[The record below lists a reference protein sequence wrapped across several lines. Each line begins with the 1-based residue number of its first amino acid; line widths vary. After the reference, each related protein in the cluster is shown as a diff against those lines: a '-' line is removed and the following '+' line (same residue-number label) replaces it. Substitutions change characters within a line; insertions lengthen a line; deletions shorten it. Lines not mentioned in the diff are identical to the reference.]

1 MNDEIRDAAT
11 QSAQQGGDIR
21 GRVHDLTLEALKA
34 RRFDRET
41 IRDVVR
47 SVTEGISRG
56 AEGSGLGVRQ
66 TLAEGFRGMDQA
78 LTASVQAGHEALRQ
92 RWRRARLSENEPA
105 GRRGCARSRRTLSPR
120 SSRWRARRTSA
131 CAPSLGARR
140 QAAPPAPRPGGAAR
154 LIRIHAR
161 GLELAG
167 EFGARFS
174 SRAVLA
180 HGRRARQA
188 GRAAR
193 PAAARMLRETSRR
206 ARCARDL
213 GIMRSPRLHEIAS
226 VFIRHGQDF
235 V

>member
-34 RRFDRET
+34 RRFDREA

-78 LTASVQAGHEALRQ
+78 LTASVQAGAEALRQ
-92 RWRRARLSENEPA
+92 MAAAGRGLSDNELKQAAAGLRKIEEDFVATVEQVARSANERVRPELSE
-105 GRRGCARSRRTLSPR
+105 LV
-120 SSRWRARRTSA
+120 
-131 CAPSLGARR
+131 R
-140 QAAPPAPRPGGAAR
+140 QAAHAGTETGRRSAR
-154 LIRIHAR
+154 LMAEFTLG

-167 EFGARFS
+167 EFGARFAQLAGGVLAGMADALDKRDRANPAR
-174 SRAVLA
+174 SRACC
-180 HGRRARQA
+180 
-188 GRAAR
+188 AR
-193 PAAARMLRETSRR
+193 PRSR
-206 ARCARDL
+206 AHAARDL
-213 GIMRSPRLHEIAS
+213 
-226 VFIRHGQDF
+226 RHHAGAAAPA
-235 V
+235 

>member
-78 LTASVQAGHEALRQ
+78 LTASVQAGAEALRQ
-92 RWRRARLSENEPA
+92 MAAA
-105 GRRGCARSRRTLSPR
+105 GRGLSDNELKQAAAGLRKIEEDFVATVEQVARSANERVRPELSQ
-120 SSRWRARRTSA
+120 
-131 CAPSLGARR
+131 LVR
-140 QAAPPAPRPGGAAR
+140 QAA
-154 LIRIHAR
+154 HAGTETGR
-161 GLELAG
+161 RSAHLVAEFALGGLELAG
-167 EFGARFS
+167 EFGARF
-174 SRAVLA
+174 AQLAGGVLA
-180 HGRRARQA
+180 GMADALDKRDRAKP
-188 GRAAR
+188 G
-193 PAAARMLRETSRR
+193 P
-206 ARCARDL
+206 
-213 GIMRSPRLHEIAS
+213 
-226 VFIRHGQDF
+226 
-235 V
+235 

>member
-11 QSAQQGGDIR
+11 QSAKQGGDIR

-34 RRFDRET
+34 RRFDREA

-66 TLAEGFRGMDQA
+66 ALAEGFRGMDQA

-92 RWRRARLSENEPA
+92 MVAAGRGLSDTSSSRP
-105 GRRGCARSRRTLSPR
+105 RRGCARSRRTSSPR

-131 CAPSLGARR
+131 CVPSSSELVR
-140 QAAPPAPRPGGAAR
+140 QAAHAGTETGRRSAR
-154 LIRIHAR
+154 LMAEFTLG

-167 EFGARFS
+167 EFGARF
-174 SRAVLA
+174 AQLAGGVLA
-180 HGRRARQA
+180 GMADA
-188 GRAAR
+188 
-193 PAAARMLRETSRR
+193 LDK
-206 ARCARDL
+206 RD
-213 GIMRSPRLHEIAS
+213 RSKP
-226 VFIRHGQDF
+226 GP
-235 V
+235 